1 MADARLKLTNKVEM
15 IAPTAA
21 FTRQWALA
29 CGAAKQAAW
38 QLALATDEVVSNVIR
53 FAFEADSAEFHISFE
68 HHTTYLE
75 VIVDELGEPVDLE
88 KYTYDPRLALEHG
101 QFEGIG
107 LALIRQLV
115 DDFIFLNKGKSG
127 KEFRLVKHL
136 PHGHIADIENAQP
149 LVTSE
154 SQDTY
159 DIAAADASQAEVLSK
174 LIYRTYGYTYP
185 KEEMYYP
192 NKVAQ
197 MLAKGKKF
205 GVIARSTTGEAVGY
219 FAIIKIP
226 QSQIGEVAEAVVSP
240 QHRSKGIMKK
250 MMGQLLTMAGER
262 GLVGVFAEA
271 TTIHEI
277 SQKVNAQ
284 FQYKSTAL
292 LLNAFPII
300 DSRGFMP
307 SRQQRLSVVIE
318 YLALHRRP
326 RIELFLPPCYR
337 TLLKAI
343 FASLGTLVIAK
354 KSESSPLPQE
364 SELVLKLSYRYK
376 AAWLMVMVY
385 GEDFLVQVDKRV
397 EQLRKR
403 HYHVL
408 NLDLPLYLAPTQN
421 IVNDLKAMG
430 FVFSGLMPQLH
441 QDQDY
446 LRMQK
451 LFEPE
456 SVRLSYIATYSPMAR
471 RIKRLIG
478 KELRHGTLPG

>member
-1 MADARLKLTNKVEM
+1 MDARLKLTNKAEM
-15 IAPTAA
+15 IAPVAS

-29 CGAAKQAAW
+29 CGADKQAAW
-38 QLALATDEVVSNVIR
+38 QLALATDEVISNVIR
-53 FAFEADSAEFHISFE
+53 FAFEADAAEFHITFG
-68 HHTTYLE
+68 HHTTCLE

-88 KYTYDPRLALEHG
+88 KYTYDHHLALEKG

-127 KEFRLVKHL
+127 KEFRLVKHI
-136 PHGHIADIENAQP
+136 PHGHIADIANGPP
-149 LVTSE
+149 LLGSE
-154 SQDTY
+154 AQDTY
-159 DIAAADASQAEVLSK
+159 EISPAEASQAEVLSK

-185 KEEMYYP
+185 KEDMYYP

-205 GVIARSTTGEAVGY
+205 GVIARSTSGEAVGY

-250 MMGQLLTMAGER
+250 MMGHLLAMAGER
-262 GLVGVFAEA
+262 GLTGVFAEA
-271 TTIHEI
+271 TTIHDI

-300 DSRGFMP
+300 DSRGFTP

-318 YLALHRRP
+318 YLALQQRP
-326 RIELFLPPCYR
+326 RVELFLPPCYR
-337 TLLKAI
+337 TLLQAI
-343 FASLGTLVIAK
+343 FASLGTQVMVK
-354 KSESSPLPQE
+354 KSESAALPQE
-364 SELVLKLSYRYK
+364 SELMLKLSYRYK
-376 AAWLMVMVY
+376 VAWLMVMAY
-385 GEDFLVQVDKRV
+385 GEDFEEQLDKRV

-408 NLDLPLYLAPTQN
+408 NLDLPLHLAPTQN
-421 IVNDLKAMG
+421 IVADLKAMG

-441 QDQDY
+441 QDRDY

-456 SVRLSYIATYSPMAR
+456 SVRLSYITTYSPMAR

-478 KELRHGTLPG
+478 KELRDGTLPP